1 MVSTTAWGRSR
12 RTSTSCQGTTR
23 GGSTDLDGDARGYHI
38 SEKVDLSSKEY
49 AREGLSRGAA
59 CPLYMAPQPLD
70 GGSREQ
76 NSMPG
81 HLYKGTPDKKF
92 RDQPQTES
100 LAAGQSDHH
109 SVCATL
115 SHPSQDS
122 AIKC

>member
-1 MVSTTAWGRSR
+1 MWRFHRFGWV
-12 RTSTSCQGTTR
+12 
-23 GGSTDLDGDARGYHI
+23 ARGYHV

-49 AREGLSRGAA
+49 AREVISRGAA

-70 GGSREQ
+70 GGSCEQ

-92 RDQPQTES
+92 RDQLNSQTES

-115 SHPSQDS
+115 SRPSQDS